1 MTLLSN
7 VQGWFTGRGDAAPAD
22 PDSQLMWR
30 YRQSGSADLLARLM
44 RNTGDDLYHFLLTQ
58 TDAAF
63 TEDLYQSV
71 WLRVMERRHQYEPG
85 SAKFKT
91 WLFTLGRHL
100 MIDELRRQ
108 KRWQSTDLDSAQTDP
123 ANLAELHTQPL
134 ESTIAQDNL
143 HQHFDRLLLAL
154 PFAQREAF
162 VLQQEGFS
170 LKDISDITGIGQETI
185 KSRLRFAR
193 QTLQQQ
199 LEAHHGP
206 A

>member
-1 MTLLSN
+1 MTLLTN
-7 VQGWFTGRGDAAPAD
+7 VQSWLSGRGSRAPAD

-30 YRQSGSADLLARLM
+30 YRQAGDADLLARLM
-44 RNTGDDLYHFLLTQ
+44 HSTGDDLYHFLLTQ
-58 TDAAF
+58 TDATLAD
-63 TEDLYQSV
+63 DLYQGV

-85 SAKFKT
+85 TATFKT
-91 WLFTLGRHL
+91 WLFTLGRNL

-108 KRWQSTDLDSAQTDP
+108 KRWSATDLEAGENDLATTAQF
-123 ANLAELHTQPL
+123 HTQPL
-134 ESTIAQDNL
+134 ESTVALDNL
-143 HQHFDRLLLAL
+143 HQHFDQALMAL
-154 PFAQREAF
+154 PFVQREAF

-170 LKDISDITGIGQETI
+170 LNDISDITGIGQETI

-199 LEAHHGP
+199 LESHHGP

>member
-7 VQGWFTGRGDAAPAD
+7 VQGWFSGRGEAAPAD

-30 YRQSGSADLLARLM
+30 YRQTGDAELLARLM

-63 TEDLYQSV
+63 AEDLYQSV

-85 SAKFKT
+85 TARFKT

-108 KRWQSTDLDSAQTDP
+108 KRWQTTDIDNAETDP
-123 ANLAELHTQPL
+123 AGLTELHTQPL
-134 ESTIAQDNL
+134 ENTVAQENL
-143 HQHFDRLLLAL
+143 HQHFDRLLLGL
-154 PFAQREAF
+154 PFVQREAF

-193 QTLQQQ
+193 QTLQHQ

>member
-1 MTLLSN
+1 MTLISN
-7 VQGWFTGRGDAAPAD
+7 VQRWFSGRGEQSPAD

-30 YRQSGSADLLARLM
+30 YRQSGETDTLARLM
-44 RNTGDDLYHFLLTQ
+44 RSVGDDLYHFLLTQ
-58 TDAAF
+58 TDAALA
-63 TEDLYQSV
+63 EDLYQSV

-85 SAKFKT
+85 NATFKT

-100 MIDELRRQ
+100 MIDELRRL
-108 KRWQSTDLDSAQTDP
+108 KRWQTEDIDQSDSPIQ
-123 ANLAELHTQPL
+123 HTEAL
-134 ESTIAQDNL
+134 EKTIAEQDL
-143 HQHFDRLLLAL
+143 QRHFEQLLMTL

-170 LKDISDITGIGQETI
+170 LKEISEITGIGQETI

-199 LEAHHGP
+199 LEVHHGS